1 LVDSIYISYYSD
13 CMMIDLL
20 HIPSFLRRKLSKKD
34 QNTPFE
40 PPLKWK
46 MPDNTAYDRRR
57 EKKKRRAEVFKNVRN
72 AITGKNLTLKKIR
85 MAMPNT
91 EPYKDREITLAL
103 IQLRREH
110 CVVLRKRTW
119 CWIKE

>member
-1 LVDSIYISYYSD
+1 
-13 CMMIDLL
+13 MIDLL

-34 QNTPFE
+34 KNTPFE
-40 PPLKWK
+40 SPLKWK
-46 MPDNTAYDRRR
+46 MPDNTAYDKRR
-57 EKKKRRAEVFKNVRN
+57 EKKERRTEILKNVRK
-72 AITGKNLTLKKIR
+72 AMTGKNLTLKKIHK
-85 MAMPNT
+85 AMPDA
-91 EPYKDREITLAL
+91 EPYKDREIILAL

>member
-1 LVDSIYISYYSD
+1 
-13 CMMIDLL
+13 MIDLL

-40 PPLKWK
+40 FPLEWK
-46 MPDNTAYDRRR
+46 MPDSTAYDRRR
-57 EKKKRRAEVFKNVRN
+57 EKKERRAEILRNVRK
-72 AITGKNLTLKKIR
+72 AMTGKNLTLKKIR